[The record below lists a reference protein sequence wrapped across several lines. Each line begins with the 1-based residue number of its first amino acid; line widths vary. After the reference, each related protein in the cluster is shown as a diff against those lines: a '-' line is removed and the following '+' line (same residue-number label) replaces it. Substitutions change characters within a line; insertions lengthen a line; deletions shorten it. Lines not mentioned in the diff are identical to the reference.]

1 MKTHLR
7 YILIILGSLL
17 IQQQGFTQVGINNP
31 NPDPSAILDLVSNS
45 KGFLVPRMITSD
57 RLAIADP
64 AEGLMVYD
72 TEHRM
77 YYTYDPNR
85 VDGERWLALNPYN
98 FRDGATFRTHPFMN
112 NMNLFELASGDQ
124 ADVGNSPRLFVDG
137 QVIIGGTFER
147 PPGIYGI
154 MVEGDSK
161 FKGKIN
167 FVSETTFETQPV
179 FNGGLPNFAG
189 TIGNKVDGGPS
200 GDTYSTTF
208 IGHGTIPVGGIIMWS
223 GDPASLPPGW
233 VLCNGQTLNPEV
245 TNEVGGSITVV
256 PDLRDRFI
264 VGADVNGGA
273 TLYEVNNTGGTNSV
287 TLTESQMPNHRHSGS
302 TNFDGTHSHPMNYTS
317 VVAKTQGL
325 TEGVMISS
333 EEHTDG
339 NDDWYNDN
347 ATSTKGI
354 SSLRANS
361 AGSHNHGFN
370 TNYTGGGTAHEN
382 RPPYYALAFIMR
394 VK

>member
-7 YILIILGSLL
+7 YILIITCSLL
-17 IQQQGFTQVGINNP
+17 IHQQGFTQVGINNP

-112 NMNLFELASGDQ
+112 NMNLFELATGDQ

-189 TIGNKVDGGPS
+189 TIGNKVDGGPA
-200 GDTYSTTF
+200 GVTYSTTF
-208 IGHGTIPVGGIIMWS
+208 IGHGTIPIGGIIMWS
-223 GDPASLPPGW
+223 GNPASLPPGW
-233 VLCNGQTLNPEV
+233 VLCDGQTLNPAAN
-245 TNEVGGSITVV
+245 NELGNPIIV

-264 VGADVNGGA
+264 VGADVDGGA
-273 TLYEVNNTGGTNSV
+273 TLYEVGNTGGSNSV
-287 TLTESQMPNHRHSGS
+287 TLSENQMPTHRHSG
-302 TNFDGTHSHPMNYTS
+302 TTVTDGSHTHGMNYNS
-317 VVAKTQGL
+317 VVAKTQG
-325 TEGVMISS
+325 TSEGVMISS
-333 EEHTDG
+333 QTHTDG

-347 ATSTKGI
+347 LTSTKGI
-354 SSLRANS
+354 PSLRT
-361 AGSHNHGFN
+361 GGGGGHSHTF
-370 TNYTGGGTAHEN
+370 TSNYTGGGASHEN
-382 RPPYYALAFIMR
+382 RPLYYALAFIMR